1 MADDDVLAAEGLDDD
16 EVLGTGAASVL
27 LPTSSGTAVLFP
39 AVFTAAATVV
49 GLAEDELGSGGVL
62 LPTA

>member
-1 MADDDVLAAEGLDDD
+1 MADDDVLASEGLADD
-16 EVLGTGAASVL
+16 EVLGAASVL